1 VLIRLSHAV
10 GLPEPVP
17 EPFGLAFRATD
28 AYGPGRH
35 QDVLLTTS
43 AAAPVGRHL
52 PLPVAGVC
60 GGLYSSLLPYRIA
73 GEDRLI
79 AARAS
84 GARGTGRDSGLS
96 ALREREDAGL
106 SYRISLATRFGSW
119 TPVATLRVG
128 RRLGGE
134 ATRALRFSPENSRG
148 GMESAGF

>member
-1 VLIRLSHAV
+1 VIEWAFRTLVSLRGARALHPDGAGFEGVLTPAAAEPTGTELFDGPERRVLIRLSHAV

-35 QDVLLTTS
+35 QDVLLTTA

-73 GEDRLI
+73 GGGPADRCQGLR
-79 AARAS
+79 RAGD
-84 GARGTGRDSGLS
+84 GAGT
-96 ALREREDAGL
+96 APLRP
-106 SYRISLATRFGSW
+106 S
-119 TPVATLRVG
+119 
-128 RRLGGE
+128 
-134 ATRALRFSPENSRG
+134 RA
-148 GMESAGF
+148 

>member
-1 VLIRLSHAV
+1 VIERTFRTLASLRRARALHPDGVGFEGILVPAAAEPTGTELFDGPERRVLIRLSHAV

-73 GEDRLI
+73 GQDRLI
-79 AARAS
+79 AARSS
-84 GARGTGRDSGLS
+84 GGWGTGAGT
-96 ALREREDAGL
+96 APLRPAG
-106 SYRISLATRFGSW
+106 A
-119 TPVATLRVG
+119 
-128 RRLGGE
+128 
-134 ATRALRFSPENSRG
+134 
-148 GMESAGF
+148 